1 MQAQAFA
8 TRRPNRVLSK
18 TTFRQRLLGLV
29 AVPTVALVAIT
40 ALAVRPKLSDAQGAG
55 EDSTVIDAMVATTQY
70 LITFGEER
78 DEAVRIDTTDGGT
91 GALAAVRERTD
102 AAAALFLSRVAR
114 LPERGNGPV
123 RSNAVYL
130 TKGIAAMRARVDA
143 AASTPEDG
151 WRTYNSVADSV
162 LSFYREITVAS
173 HNANQVRT
181 GSTLANLVETKERW
195 ARSRGVMMLAFADK
209 QFGPSRFSE
218 FVALERQGEQSL
230 GSFSAAADADTA
242 SNVQVGLLNKAR
254 EADSM
259 VRTTIDAGSRSQLP
273 AIDPTLWF
281 TATSRRITA
290 LTDQASPLFDRLR
303 LTAANQKTAADKSA
317 LLFGL
322 AGLGAIL
329 AALALSLLIGRK
341 LAERLK
347 RMSSEAESIASDRL
361 PEVLAMLRSPSAEAL
376 AASLPR
382 VNPGNLDEVGVIA
395 ESFNTV
401 LRTAVATS
409 IQHSH
414 QRSKTLT
421 DMLVNLGRR
430 NQSLIDRQLEL
441 IDRME
446 STQKDADVLEQL
458 FKLDHMVTRMRR
470 NAENLLVLASD
481 KVVRP
486 WSTPVTVAEI
496 LQAATSETADLTR
509 VRLELSATD
518 ARSIPGRMAVDLSHL
533 VAELVENA
541 LTYSPPSTTV
551 VVRTDSPEG
560 DLRIWVR
567 DNGVGMSDVEIDSV
581 NARIA
586 APPEIDEMT
595 TDQIGFQVV
604 GRLARRM
611 GVAVWLQP
619 NGSNGIAAS
628 MVVPAALI
636 TDVPSGGRAAAAENP
651 HPSEPSRQYTGAA
664 ERAQSERPPAE
675 RTTSSFQAP
684 NQIRKLAPAST
695 TPTVLVE
702 ASRPTPRSAPVQ
714 PASGQSAPA
723 QSAPAQSLPQRGAG
737 VSLPARQ
744 APAQPQIAAEVAAPR
759 PVPAPAPTPTPA
771 PAVTPSGLTR
781 RQPGALPVT
790 PAAAVAAAAG
800 SFQRLPNPGAATPI
814 RATPAPT
821 PVAPAPVAPVQAPV
835 AQPLAPLTAT
845 TTNGLARR
853 QPAAPTT
860 PGAAAAAEAGEFRRL
875 PVPGPPKPE
884 EDETALSRSR
894 LLRDLRAGVR
904 RGADD
909 ASQSDQLADQLD

>member
-1 MQAQAFA
+1 M
-8 TRRPNRVLSK
+8 LSK

-29 AVPTVALVAIT
+29 AVPTVALVVIT
-40 ALAVRPKLSDAQGAG
+40 ALAVRPKLSDARGAG
-55 EDSTVIDAMVATTQY
+55 EDSTVIDAMVATTQ
-70 LITFGEER
+70 LLVTFGEER
-78 DEAVRIDTTDGGT
+78 DEAVRIDTTAGDT
-91 GALAAVRERTD
+91 GALTSVRERTD

-143 AASTPEDG
+143 ANSTPEDG
-151 WRTYNSVADSV
+151 WRTYNSVSDSV

-173 HNANQVRT
+173 HNATQVRT

-230 GSFSAAADADTA
+230 ASFSAAADADTA

-254 EADSM
+254 EADGM
-259 VRTTIDAGSRSQLP
+259 VRTTIDAGSKGQLP
-273 AIDPTLWF
+273 ALDPSLWF

-303 LTAANQKTAADKSA
+303 VTAANQKTAADKSA

-329 AALALSLLIGRK
+329 AALGLSLLIGRK

-382 VNPGNLDEVGVIA
+382 VNPGNLDEIGVIA

-567 DNGVGMSDVEIDSV
+567 DNGVGMSDSEIDSV

-651 HPSEPSRQYTGAA
+651 NPSEPSRQYASTAD
-664 ERAQSERPPAE
+664 RAYGDRPPAE

-684 NQIRKLAPAST
+684 NQIRDLAPAPAT
-695 TPTVLVE
+695 APVLVE
-702 ASRPTPRSAPVQ
+702 STRPTLRAAPAVT
-714 PASGQSAPA
+714 PAPA
-723 QSAPAQSLPQRGAG
+723 QSAPVQSLPQRGAAT
-737 VSLPARQ
+737 SLPIRQ
-744 APAQPQIAAEVAAPR
+744 AQATPQISAEQPASR
-759 PVPAPAPTPTPA
+759 PAPAPRPAAAPA
-771 PAVTPSGLTR
+771 PAPAAVTPNGLTR
-781 RQPGALPVT
+781 RQPGALPTT

-800 SFQRLPNPGAATPI
+800 SFQRLPNPGAPTPT
-814 RATPAPT
+814 RAVPAPTPAPT
-821 PVAPAPVAPVQAPV
+821 LAPAPTPAPASTPAP
-835 AQPLAPLTAT
+835 APAAPPLAPLTAT

-853 QPAAPTT
+853 QPAAPST

-875 PVPGPPKPE
+875 PVPGAPKPE

>member
-1 MQAQAFA
+1 M
-8 TRRPNRVLSK
+8 LSK

-40 ALAVRPKLSDAQGAG
+40 ALAVRPKLSDARGAG
-55 EDSTVIDAMVATTQY
+55 EDSTVIDAMVATTQ
-70 LITFGEER
+70 LLVTFGEER
-78 DEAVRIDTTDGGT
+78 DEAVRIDTTASDT

-130 TKGIAAMRARVDA
+130 TKGIAAMRSRVDA
-143 AASTPEDG
+143 VSSTPEDG
-151 WRTYNSVADSV
+151 WRTYNSVSDSV

-173 HNANQVRT
+173 HNATQVRT

-195 ARSRGVMMLAFADK
+195 ARSRGVMMLAFSDK

-230 GSFSAAADADTA
+230 ASFSAAADADTA

-254 EADSM
+254 EADGM
-259 VRTTIDAGSRSQLP
+259 VRTTIDAGNKSQLP
-273 AIDPTLWF
+273 ALDPLLWF

-303 LTAANQKTAADKSA
+303 LTAANQKTAADQSA

-322 AGLGAIL
+322 AGLAAIL
-329 AALALSLLIGRK
+329 AALGLSLLIGRK

-382 VNPGNLDEVGVIA
+382 VDPGNLDEIGVIA

-567 DNGVGMSDVEIDSV
+567 DNGVGMSDGEIDSV

-651 HPSEPSRQYTGAA
+651 NPPEPSRQYASTA
-664 ERAQSERPPAE
+664 ERMNGDRPPAE

-684 NQIRKLAPAST
+684 NQIRNLGPAPDVA
-695 TPTVLVE
+695 PVLVE
-702 ASRPTPRSAPVQ
+702 AARPTPRPGPAATGSAPV
-714 PASGQSAPA
+714 
-723 QSAPAQSLPQRGAG
+723 QSLPQRGG
-737 VSLPARQ
+737 TSLPTRQ
-744 APAQPQIAAEVAAPR
+744 AQAQPQIAAEQPTR
-759 PVPAPAPTPTPA
+759 VPAPAPAPARPPA
-771 PAVTPSGLTR
+771 PTSAPASVPAAVTPSGLTR
-781 RQPGALPVT
+781 RQPGALPTT

-800 SFQRLPNPGAATPI
+800 SFQRLPNPG
-814 RATPAPT
+814 TPAPT
-821 PVAPAPVAPVQAPV
+821 RAAPAPAPAQVPEAPV
-835 AQPLAPLTAT
+835 LAPLTAT

-853 QPAAPTT
+853 QPSAPST

-875 PVPGPPKPE
+875 PVPGAPKPE

>member
-1 MQAQAFA
+1 M
-8 TRRPNRVLSK
+8 LSK

-40 ALAVRPKLSDAQGAG
+40 ALAVRPKLSDARGAG
-55 EDSTVIDAMVATTQY
+55 EDSTVIDAMVATTQ
-70 LITFGEER
+70 LLVTFGEER
-78 DEAVRIDTTDGGT
+78 DEAVRIDTTAGDT
-91 GALAAVRERTD
+91 AALAAVRERTD

-130 TKGIAAMRARVDA
+130 TKGIAAMRSRVDA
-143 AASTPEDG
+143 ASSTPEDG
-151 WRTYNSVADSV
+151 WRTYNSVSDSV

-173 HNANQVRT
+173 HNATQVRT

-230 GSFSAAADADTA
+230 ASFSAAADADTA
-242 SNVQVGLLNKAR
+242 RNVQVGLLNKAR
-254 EADSM
+254 EADGM
-259 VRTTIDAGSRSQLP
+259 VRTTIDAGNKSQLP
-273 AIDPTLWF
+273 ALDPALWF

-329 AALALSLLIGRK
+329 AALGLSLLIGRK

-382 VNPGNLDEVGVIA
+382 VDPGNLDEIGVIA

-567 DNGVGMSDVEIDSV
+567 DNGVGMSDGEIDSV

-651 HPSEPSRQYTGAA
+651 NPSEPSRQYASTA
-664 ERAQSERPPAE
+664 ERMNGDRPPAE
-675 RTTSSFQAP
+675 RTTSSFLAP
-684 NQIRKLAPAST
+684 NQIRNLEPAPTSA
-695 TPTVLVE
+695 PVLVE
-702 ASRPTPRSAPVQ
+702 ATRPTPRPFPAAAPAAVQ
-714 PASGQSAPA
+714 PALG
-723 QSAPAQSLPQRGAG
+723 QSLPQRGGAT
-737 VSLPARQ
+737 SLPTRQ
-744 APAQPQIAAEVAAPR
+744 AQAQPQIAAEQPTSR
-759 PVPAPAPTPTPA
+759 PAPAPAPTPARASAPTPA
-771 PAVTPSGLTR
+771 PAPAALTPSGLTR
-781 RQPGALPVT
+781 RQPGALPTT

-800 SFQRLPNPGAATPI
+800 SFQRLPNPGAPAPT
-814 RATPAPT
+814 RAAPAPT
-821 PVAPAPVAPVQAPV
+821 PAPAPAPAPVAPAAPV
-835 AQPLAPLTAT
+835 LAPLTAT

-853 QPAAPTT
+853 QPAAPST

-875 PVPGPPKPE
+875 PVPGAPKPE